1 MCWSS
6 CWWSVSAPAAVRRW
20 LCGRVVVADARLVLG
35 LPNSPPLTPLLGE
48 PGSAERW
55 QQLQQWRRGRLPLD
69 PLVRELAN
77 GTLDPQPDVLEL
89 LWERLDREAVERL
102 LSGPLG
108 RDPGPWLAARRVLLQ
123 VSCQAAVQ
131 QAWLVPLLAVQ
142 QRARDAVAPGWLELL
157 GHFRDPRV
165 AQQLRQ
171 ALGQLSLEPQSL
183 EALLPLLGQ
192 QRQSQDAAAL
202 IRWALNPGPLA
213 VRRAAL
219 EGLALGL
226 SAWPVPPLKT
236 ALLQLAEDLDP
247 SLAAAAVDLLARL
260 GDAQVALRRLAARPL
275 APMVASRLQR
285 RLRRSPLLL
294 VVHGRHGG
302 LVPPVY
308 GELAQTLAERRGAPV
323 LIQALSGEPPEASG
337 RFWWAGRQ
345 AGQVTLVP
353 LLLFPGEHVRRD
365 LPLLA
370 ATWRARAPLCLRR
383 RPFLGAWPAWQA
395 LLREVLAEAAAAA
408 GHPHGRL
415 ALHHPLQGPLPAR
428 FLRHLEQVLGWP
440 LLAAPYQQEPAAWAT
455 QLGDA
460 ALLAPLTLAANR
472 LSESLNMGTMA
483 SPTAVLPPLLDLQ
496 PVREF
501 LLASLEALP

>member
-1 MCWSS
+1 M
-6 CWWSVSAPAAVRRW
+6 
-20 LCGRVVVADARLVLG
+20 
-35 LPNSPPLTPLLGE
+35 LGE

-55 QQLQQWRRGRLPLD
+55 QQLQQWRRGRQSLE
-69 PLVRELAN
+69 PLVCALAN
-77 GTLDPQPDVLEL
+77 GTLDPEPDVLQL
-89 LWERLDREAVERL
+89 LWDRLDRQAVERL

-108 RDPGPWLAARRVLLQ
+108 QGPAPWLAARGALQ
-123 VSCQAAVQ
+123 GVCGQAAVQ
-131 QAWLVPLLAVQ
+131 EAWLDPLLAVQ
-142 QRARDAVAPGWLELL
+142 QGAQAEVSPGWLELL

-165 AQQLRQ
+165 AQRLRQ
-171 ALGQLSLEPQSL
+171 GLGQGSFDPQSL

-192 QRQSQDAAAL
+192 QRQPQDGAAL
-202 IRWALNPGPLA
+202 IQWALNPGPLA

-247 SLAAAAVDLLARL
+247 GLAAAAVDLLARL
-260 GDAQVALRRLAARPL
+260 ADAQGTLRRLAARPL
-275 APMVASRLQR
+275 APMVAARLQR

-294 VVHGRHGG
+294 LVHGRHGG

-308 GELAQTLAERRGAPV
+308 GELADNLAERRGAPV
-323 LIQALSGEPPEASG
+323 LIQALSGEPPEASAQ
-337 RFWWAGRQ
+337 FWWAGRQ

-370 ATWRARAPLCLRR
+370 ATWRDQARLHGGEQSPPPLRR

-408 GHPHGRL
+408 GGPCGRL
-415 ALHHPLQGPLPAR
+415 ALHHPLQGPLPER
-428 FLRHLEQVLGWP
+428 FLGHLEQVLGWP
-440 LLAAPYQQEPAAWAT
+440 LLAASYQQEPGAWASR
-455 QLGDA
+455 LGDVG
-460 ALLAPLTLAANR
+460 LLAPLTLAANR
-472 LSESLNMGTMA
+472 LSESLNMGTMHA
-483 SPTAVLPPLLDLQ
+483 SPPAVLPPLLDLP